1 MDLRL
6 GPTTRVR
13 ILPRPE
19 DSLRAVMLQAPR
31 AEAMA
36 VRCVERSRP
45 VWSWFVLEWRRLG
58 TVAAVLLILG
68 LMLHAMFGANGM
80 VAYRQKRAEMRS
92 LKTEIDRLQKENEQ
106 SATRIK
112 ALKSD
117 PKAIEKEAREQ
128 FGYTRPGEVVYVA
141 PAPAP
146 PPKPPTGRAK
156 SEPQNSPAEPT
167 QH

>member
-19 DSLRAVMLQAPR
+19 DSLRAVMEQGPR
-31 AEAMA
+31 AEALA
-36 VRCVERSRP
+36 VRWVERTRP
-45 VWSWFVLEWRRLG
+45 AWSWLVLEWRRLG
-58 TVAAVLLILG
+58 TVAAVALILG

-80 VAYRQKRAEMRS
+80 VAYRQKRAETQS
-92 LKTEIDRLQKENEQ
+92 LKTEVELLQKENEE
-106 SATRIK
+106 SGARIK

-117 PKAIEKEAREQ
+117 PKAIEREAREQ
-128 FGYTRPGEVVYVA
+128 FGYARPGEVVYV
-141 PAPAP
+141 APAP

-156 SEPQNSPAEPT
+156 SEQQNLPANPT
-167 QH
+167 RP

>member
-6 GPTTRVR
+6 GPATRTR

-19 DSLRAVMLQAPR
+19 DSLRIVMEQAPR
-31 AEAMA
+31 AEALA

-45 VWSWFVLEWRRLG
+45 VWSWVAQEWRRLG
-58 TVAAVLLILG
+58 TVAAVALILA

-80 VAYRQKRAEMRS
+80 VAYRQKRAEMQS
-92 LKTEIDRLQKENEQ
+92 LKTEVDRLQKENEE
-106 SATRIK
+106 SAARIK

-128 FGYTRPGEVVYVA
+128 FGYARPGEVVYVT
-141 PAPAP
+141 PAP
-146 PPKPPTGRAK
+146 PPQPPTGRAK
-156 SEPQNSPAEPT
+156 K
-167 QH
+167 

>member
-19 DSLRAVMLQAPR
+19 DSLRVVMEQAPR
-31 AEAMA
+31 AEALA

-45 VWSWFVLEWRRLG
+45 VWSWVALEWRRLG
-58 TVAAVLLILG
+58 TVAAVLLILA
-68 LMLHAMFGANGM
+68 LMLHAMFGANGT
-80 VAYRQKRAEMRS
+80 VAYRQKRAEMQS
-92 LKTEIDRLQKENEQ
+92 LKAEVERRQKENEE
-106 SATRIK
+106 SAARIK

-128 FGYTRPGEVVYVA
+128 FGYARPGEVVYVT
-141 PAPAP
+141 PAP

-156 SEPQNSPAEPT
+156 K
-167 QH
+167 